1 MYFQSFVLQ
10 MNELL
15 TIYYQHLCNQ
25 WFGLLHMLHI
35 QRMEPC
41 RVYSG
46 NLLHYSGL
54 FRTIL
59 HCTSY
64 NLLVHPS
71 YFYVIQ
77 K

>member
-35 QRMEPC
+35 ERMEPC
-41 RVYSG
+41 RVYSIKSSA
-46 NLLHYSGL
+46 LLWTLPHHSAL
-54 FRTIL
+54 HIPTI
-59 HCTSY
+59 Y
-64 NLLVHPS
+64 
-71 YFYVIQ
+71 
-77 K
+77 